1 MRGASE
7 RKVDSSYVNGRH
19 VNEMAES
26 AGQQNAGTPRAG
38 TLRAE
43 RRGLSALSE
52 CTALSASGGWR
63 TAYGWRLIGA
73 VLKR

>member
-26 AGQQNAGTPRAG
+26 AGQPNAG